1 MKYDVGGLE
10 RTRLDVALESEAVE
24 DPDSK
29 LPLSQYELQDFWH
42 SPECSGSRDKTP
54 PFCLKAGKQARLS
67 NWNT

>member
-29 LPLSQYELQDFWH
+29 LPLSQYELQD
-42 SPECSGSRDKTP
+42 SGAH
-54 PFCLKAGKQARLS
+54 LIALEVEIRLPLS
-67 NWNT
+67 V